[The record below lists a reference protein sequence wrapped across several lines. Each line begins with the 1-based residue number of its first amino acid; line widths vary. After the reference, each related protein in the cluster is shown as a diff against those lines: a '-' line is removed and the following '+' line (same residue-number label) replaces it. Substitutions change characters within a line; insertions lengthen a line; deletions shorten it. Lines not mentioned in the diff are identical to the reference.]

1 MTSALHPSAARRC
14 LLAAA
19 LSASLALSACS
30 GPGPAAS
37 SDAHGAA
44 ASATAGAASSS
55 TGKEN
60 GAVPT
65 AAPSAASAAAAPA
78 SKAVAGWSWADGT
91 PVMASEPTPDGAEPL
106 EGTELDVPHPRTNTW
121 SVATVTSAGRVIIAT
136 SPRDGSKGSSPL
148 ELAVAGP
155 HLEPVSPFPAGADPY
170 AANRSFSDLD
180 METLKPGVA
189 WFPVDGSF
197 TTDGAAFAWAAS
209 ELPGDGYASGRLRI
223 MYAPS
228 VGQAPRVLA
237 TFPAQR
243 SDGDFL
249 PATDSLRL
257 SPAGAGQRV
266 YFSETSSPAGGA
278 STRIRS
284 VEVGTGGGA
293 PRLEATDA
301 ARPSPTRDG
310 MLAWI
315 DEDPSAATA
324 RPSLARFT
332 NGKRTVLLR
341 SNIRFAKDS
350 AGLETMAELQASPS
364 GDVVYLPVVD
374 ANTTEGPKLTGGAVL
389 RLDARTAVSAGLPA
403 SEFDSL
409 AAVLCGESLL
419 VDDGLEDGIPLQRI
433 SADGASTALRSPVRA
448 AALYSVPVCSP
459 DGDTVV
465 YSLPYNLDH
474 PLARFVVARYPR
486 S

>member
-55 TGKEN
+55 TGKED

-65 AAPSAASAAAAPA
+65 AVPSAASAAAAPA
-78 SKAVAGWSWADGT
+78 SRAVAGWSWADGT

-106 EGTELDVPHPRTNTW
+106 EGTELDLPHPRTNTW

-197 TTDGAAFAWAAS
+197 TTDGAAFAWAAP

-249 PATDSLRL
+249 LATDSLRL
-257 SPAGAGQRV
+257 SPAGAGQRYRRDRGAMGDWALPRGRGSTGV
-266 YFSETSSPAGGA
+266 LLGDAVPGG
-278 STRIRS
+278 RRQHPHPF
-284 VEVGTGGGA
+284 GGGGDRRGRSA
-293 PRLEATDA
+293 PRGHRRRPALPDA
-301 ARPSPTRDG
+301 GRHAR
-310 MLAWI
+310 
-315 DEDPSAATA
+315 
-324 RPSLARFT
+324 
-332 NGKRTVLLR
+332 
-341 SNIRFAKDS
+341 
-350 AGLETMAELQASPS
+350 
-364 GDVVYLPVVD
+364 VD
-374 ANTTEGPKLTGGAVL
+374 
-389 RLDARTAVSAGLPA
+389 R
-403 SEFDSL
+403 
-409 AAVLCGESLL
+409 
-419 VDDGLEDGIPLQRI
+419 
-433 SADGASTALRSPVRA
+433 
-448 AALYSVPVCSP
+448 
-459 DGDTVV
+459 
-465 YSLPYNLDH
+465 
-474 PLARFVVARYPR
+474 
-486 S
+486 